1 MEPEKHPYLL
11 KSIQFIED
19 IGITVIEKELDDS
32 TFLPGLMLGAGVIYV
47 DYNKLKYPG
56 DLLHEAGHIA
66 VASPE
71 ERQLIGTSGIADTWP
86 TQGDE
91 MAAILWSFAAVNHLG
106 LSLEFV
112 FHVNGY
118 KDSSIWFIDNFS
130 KGNYMGLPL
139 LQWFKMAYSN
149 EEISKGKPPFP
160 AMQHW
165 VRQE

>member
-1 MEPEKHPYLL
+1 MEPMNPHFQ
-11 KSIQFIED
+11 KSLTFLES
-19 IGITVIEKELDDS
+19 IGIQVIEKDLDET
-32 TFLPGLMLGAGVIYV
+32 TFLPGLMLGANVIYI

-71 ERQLIGTSGIADTWP
+71 ERQLIGSSDIPDTWP

-91 MAAILWSFAAVNHLG
+91 MAAILWSYAAICYLQ
-106 LSLEFV
+106 LPPDFV
-112 FHVNGY
+112 FHENGY
-118 KDSSIWFIDNFS
+118 KDSSSWFIDNFTS
-130 KGNYMGLPL
+130 GNFIGLPL
-139 LQWFKMAYSN
+139 LQWFKMAYN
-149 EEISKGKPPFP
+149 NDEILNGKPSFP